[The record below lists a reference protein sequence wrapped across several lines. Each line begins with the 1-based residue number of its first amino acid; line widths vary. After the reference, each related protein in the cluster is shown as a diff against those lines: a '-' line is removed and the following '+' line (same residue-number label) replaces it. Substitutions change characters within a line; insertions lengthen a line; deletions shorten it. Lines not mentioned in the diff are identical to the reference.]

1 METILI
7 AYDLW
12 DAVKIGI
19 QPQPIIEQDAGSEGT
34 GDEESEAEEIPVEAP
49 IISRE
54 DKIKNAKALSLIQGA
69 LTDELFP
76 RIRNE
81 KTAKGAWEILRRE
94 FRGDK
99 KVRAVKLQA
108 IRAYFEYLRMND
120 VESLD
125 DYLAR
130 FFETVNNLKSL
141 GEDVTEKRIV
151 QKLLMS
157 LSRRYKSIVSII
169 EETRDLD
176 TIRVEE
182 ILASVKVY
190 DKRED
195 LHDERDKLAGTE
207 KAFSSLRVGNNQ
219 ASGANKSSQGKKKS
233 KMARTEQKGLKLVSR
248 HKGKP
253 RCGKCNRFGHT
264 TKDCDNGKQVAN
276 CAKEEEVTT
285 GTMFYACHASSIASS
300 KSVWFV
306 DSAWSNHMTSQESL
320 LINLD
325 RSVTCKVKMGTGDLV
340 QATGKGTLVVE
351 TRKGRRYINEVLLVP
366 GLDENL
372 LSVGQMMEHGYY
384 ILFGGNYALICDDS
398 NLDNVVAKV
407 AMAGNRCFP
416 LSMESICSMGM
427 KATVQEDPWVWHR
440 RLGHLNFVSM
450 KKMQQTQMVLG
461 LPDFSEK
468 GVCEGCV
475 YGKSHREP
483 FENEK
488 PWRAKNPLELIH
500 TDVCGPMQ
508 NESI

>member
-1 METILI
+1 MSYGMQWRLE
-7 AYDLW
+7 Y
-12 DAVKIGI
+12 K
-19 QPQPIIEQDAGSEGT
+19 QPIIEQEAGSEGI
-34 GDEESEAEEIPVEAP
+34 GDEESEAEQIPVEAP
-49 IISRE
+49 TISRE
-54 DKIKNAKALSLIQGA
+54 DKIKNAKVLSLIQGA

-81 KTAKGAWEILRRE
+81 KTAKVAWEILRSE

-99 KVRAVKLQA
+99 KVRAVKLQP
-108 IRAYFEYLRMND
+108 IRADFKYLRMND

-141 GEDVTEKRIV
+141 GEDVIEKRIV

-207 KAFSSLRVGNNQ
+207 KAFSSFRVGNNQ
-219 ASGANKSSQGKKKS
+219 ASGANKSSQGKQYQKWQGQNKKGS
-233 KMARTEQKGLKLVSR
+233 NWSQGGNFNNNNGSNWNNGSGGNWNNSLNSQNKQGSSSQGGV
-248 HKGKP
+248 KP
-253 RCGKCNRFGHT
+253 QCQ
-264 TKDCDNGKQVAN
+264 DCDNGKQVAN

-306 DSAWSNHMTSQESL
+306 DGACSNHMTSQESL

-325 RSVTCKVKMGTGDLV
+325 KSVTCKVKMGTGDLV
-340 QATGKGTLVVE
+340 QAIGKGT
-351 TRKGRRYINEVLLVP
+351 R
-366 GLDENL
+366 
-372 LSVGQMMEHGYY
+372 
-384 ILFGGNYALICDDS
+384 
-398 NLDNVVAKV
+398 
-407 AMAGNRCFP
+407 
-416 LSMESICSMGM
+416 
-427 KATVQEDPWVWHR
+427 
-440 RLGHLNFVSM
+440 
-450 KKMQQTQMVLG
+450 
-461 LPDFSEK
+461 
-468 GVCEGCV
+468 
-475 YGKSHREP
+475 
-483 FENEK
+483 
-488 PWRAKNPLELIH
+488 
-500 TDVCGPMQ
+500 
-508 NESI
+508 

>member
-1 METILI
+1 MVGSGSAGGDLRTPQFNGSN
-7 AYDLW
+7 YDFC
-12 DAVKIGI
+12 
-19 QPQPIIEQDAGSEGT
+19 
-34 GDEESEAEEIPVEAP
+34 EAEQIPVEAP
-49 IISRE
+49 TISRE

-81 KTAKGAWEILRRE
+81 KTAKGAWEILRSE

-125 DYLAR
+125 DYSAR

-141 GEDVTEKRIV
+141 GEDVTEKMIV

-219 ASGANKSSQGKKKS
+219 ASGANKSSQGKQNQKWQGQNKKGS
-233 KMARTEQKGLKLVSR
+233 NWSQGGNFNNNNGSNWNNGSGGNWNNSFNSQNKQGSSSQGGVKPQCQVCQKFHFGVCR

-253 RCGKCNRFGHT
+253 RCGKCNRFGHL

-285 GTMFYACHASSIASS
+285 ETMFYACHASSIASS

-306 DSAWSNHMTSQESL
+306 DSACSNHMTSQESL

-325 RSVTCKVKMGTGDLV
+325 KSVTRKVKMGTDDLV
-340 QATGKGTLVVE
+340 QAT
-351 TRKGRRYINEVLLVP
+351 
-366 GLDENL
+366 
-372 LSVGQMMEHGYY
+372 
-384 ILFGGNYALICDDS
+384 
-398 NLDNVVAKV
+398 
-407 AMAGNRCFP
+407 
-416 LSMESICSMGM
+416 
-427 KATVQEDPWVWHR
+427 
-440 RLGHLNFVSM
+440 
-450 KKMQQTQMVLG
+450 
-461 LPDFSEK
+461 
-468 GVCEGCV
+468 
-475 YGKSHREP
+475 
-483 FENEK
+483 
-488 PWRAKNPLELIH
+488 
-500 TDVCGPMQ
+500 
-508 NESI
+508 

>member
-1 METILI
+1 MVGSGSAGGDLRTPQFNGANYDFWSVKMETILI

-12 DAVKIGI
+12 DAVELGVH
-19 QPQPIIEQDAGSEGT
+19 PQPIL
-34 GDEESEAEEIPVEAP
+34 EEEEEEVEAP
-49 IISRE
+49 TISKE

-99 KVRAVKLQA
+99 KVIAVKLQA
-108 IRAYFEYLRMND
+108 IRADFEYLRMND

-130 FFETVNNLKSL
+130 FFGIVNNLKSL

-169 EETRDLD
+169 EETRDLE

-219 ASGANKSSQGKKKS
+219 ASGANKSSQGKQNQKWQGQNKKGSNWSQGGNSNWNNGSEGNWNNSFNSQNKS
-233 KMARTEQKGLKLVSR
+233 KGSSSQGGVKPQCQVCQKYHFGICR
-248 HKGKP
+248 YKGKP
-253 RCGKCNRFGHT
+253 KCGKCSRFGHL
-264 TKDCDNGKQVAN
+264 TKDCESGKQVAN
-276 CAKEEEVTT
+276 YAKEEEVTK

-306 DSAWSNHMTSQESL
+306 DSACSNHMTSQQSL
-320 LINLD
+320 LIYLD
-325 RSVTCKVKMGTGDLV
+325 MSVTCKVKMGTGDLV
-340 QATGKGTLVVE
+340 QAVGKGTLVVE

-366 GLDENL
+366 GLNENL
-372 LSVGQMMEHGYY
+372 LSIGQMLEHGYY
-384 ILFGGNYALICDDS
+384 HPKTS
-398 NLDNVVAKV
+398 NLHQ
-407 AMAGNRCFP
+407 P
-416 LSMESICSMGM
+416 
-427 KATVQEDPWVWHR
+427 
-440 RLGHLNFVSM
+440 
-450 KKMQQTQMVLG
+450 
-461 LPDFSEK
+461 
-468 GVCEGCV
+468 
-475 YGKSHREP
+475 
-483 FENEK
+483 
-488 PWRAKNPLELIH
+488 
-500 TDVCGPMQ
+500 
-508 NESI
+508 

>member
-1 METILI
+1 M
-7 AYDLW
+7 AW
-12 DAVKIGI
+12 QAQDAVATNSASAVDKVTFGCFLDDQALVEIGI
-19 QPQPIIEQDAGSEGT
+19 QPQPIIEQEAGSKGT
-34 GDEESEAEEIPVEAP
+34 GDEESETEQIPVEAP
-49 IISRE
+49 TISRE
-54 DKIKNAKALSLIQGA
+54 DKIKNAKVLSLIQGA

-81 KTAKGAWEILRRE
+81 KIAKSAWEILRRE

-108 IRAYFEYLRMND
+108 IRADFEYLRMND

-157 LSRRYKSIVSII
+157 LSRGYKSIVSIT
-169 EETRDLD
+169 EVPETLTLLELKKFLHLSKSMIRERIYMMKGINWQELRKLLAVSELEIIKLLQLTKVLRESKIKNGKDRTKRAQTGLKVETLT
-176 TIRVEE
+176 TIVAQIGVMALEGIGTTVSIHKTSKE
-182 ILASVKVY
+182 IAVKV
-190 DKRED
+190 
-195 LHDERDKLAGTE
+195 
-207 KAFSSLRVGNNQ
+207 V
-219 ASGANKSSQGKKKS
+219 
-233 KMARTEQKGLKLVSR
+233 

-285 GTMFYACHASSIASS
+285 MFYACHASSIASS
-300 KSVWFV
+300 KSMWFV
-306 DSAWSNHMTSQESL
+306 DSACSNHMTSQESL

-325 RSVTCKVKMGTGDLV
+325 RSVTCKVKMGTSDLV
-340 QATGKGTLVVE
+340 QATGKGILVVE
-351 TRKGRRYINEVLLVP
+351 TRKGRRYINEVLSVP

-398 NLDNVVAKV
+398 SLDNVVAKV
-407 AMAGNRCFP
+407 AMAGNRCSP
-416 LSMESICSMGM
+416 LSMESVCSMGM
-427 KATVQEDPWVWHR
+427 KAAVQEDSWVWHR
-440 RLGHLNFVSM
+440 RLGHLNFASM
-450 KKMQQTQMVLG
+450 KKMQQTQ
-461 LPDFSEK
+461 
-468 GVCEGCV
+468 
-475 YGKSHREP
+475 RT
-483 FENEK
+483 
-488 PWRAKNPLELIH
+488 I
-500 TDVCGPMQ
+500 
-508 NESI
+508 